1 MDLKL
6 LMVHK
11 QNLLKNYIK
20 KKKNQTNKE
29 EEYIPIIQMVGLIKH
44 STTDFTNIELPK

>member
-11 QNLLKNYIK
+11 QNLKKNYILK
-20 KKKNQTNKE
+20 KKKNKE
-29 EEYIPIIQMVGLIKH
+29 VEYIPIIYMVGLIKH
-44 STTDFTNIELPK
+44 STTDFTNVELPK